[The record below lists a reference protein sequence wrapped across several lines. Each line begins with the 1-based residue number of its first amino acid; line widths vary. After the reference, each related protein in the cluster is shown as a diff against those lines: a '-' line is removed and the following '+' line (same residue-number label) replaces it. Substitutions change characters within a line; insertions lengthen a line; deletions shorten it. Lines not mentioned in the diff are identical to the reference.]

1 MCSNKGRNSTQK
13 LILGLGFL
21 ASFATLP
28 VAANDMPADKAQA
41 IHELIEVMNVKS
53 LGPQM
58 AQFYAKMDWVGFVT
72 ETSTQ
77 VYGNYLDTKEI
88 RDITNFYR
96 SPFLRSSCSR

>member
-1 MCSNKGRNSTQK
+1 
-13 LILGLGFL
+13 
-21 ASFATLP
+21 
-28 VAANDMPADKAQA
+28 
-41 IHELIEVMNVKS
+41 
-53 LGPQM
+53 
-58 AQFYAKMDWVGFVT
+58 MDWVGFVT